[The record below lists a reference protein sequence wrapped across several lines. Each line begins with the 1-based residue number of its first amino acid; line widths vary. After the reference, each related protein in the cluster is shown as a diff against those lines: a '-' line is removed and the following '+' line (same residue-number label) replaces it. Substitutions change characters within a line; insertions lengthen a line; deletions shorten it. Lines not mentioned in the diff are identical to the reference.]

1 MARVTDRRL
10 LLGALLLAAAW
21 TALGLHVERGG
32 TVLGTATPPFV
43 MGWSPRGN
51 PWIAGAVA
59 AAGAF
64 VAAAP
69 ALLRA
74 PRWVYLSATAGLAL
88 ALALTIG
95 AARIGAHGWSAIFDD
110 SFEAKNEYLPG
121 LPALS
126 YGRGFFLDHFAEL
139 VPAVPVNV
147 AGHPPGLML
156 VLDATGVTTAGRL
169 AALCIGA
176 AVAIPALTY
185 ALALGLAGEARPA
198 PVRTGEGSVQRWAA
212 RRAGARAGQARM
224 AAPGGSVGDAAGLGP
239 LSVRVVQDTDEVL
252 EATRPASVP
261 VAGPRRSRPA
271 DPEGTARIAG
281 LLAAASPAVLLFGVT
296 SADAVYAA
304 LGTAAAA
311 LLVRRSWAARSAG
324 AGVLGLGALCSWAL
338 PAVGAFAALVA
349 WRRSGW
355 RDALALA
362 VLSAIPFLALN
373 AVLAGAYG
381 YDPIGTL
388 RATEAVYRRSL
399 AEVRPYWFWS
409 VGSPVAWAVSAGLP
423 ITGAWLIAVR
433 RRDVAALALAVVV
446 LVASGAGFTKAETE
460 RIWLMF
466 VPLACVAAATVVG
479 PRAVRPV
486 LLALVLQ
493 ALVVQVLFETVW

>member
-1 MARVTDRRL
+1 VARVTDRRL

-21 TALGLHVERGG
+21 TALGLHVDRGG

-43 MGWSPRGN
+43 MGWSPRVN
-51 PWIAGAVA
+51 PWLVAAVA
-59 AAGAF
+59 SAGAF

-74 PRWVYLSATAGLAL
+74 PRWAHLTATTGFAL
-88 ALALTIG
+88 ALGLTIG

-156 VLDATGVTTAGRL
+156 VLDAAGITTPAGL
-169 AALCIGA
+169 AALCIA
-176 AVAIPALTY
+176 AAAAIPALTY
-185 ALALGLAGEARPA
+185 ALARGLAGEARPA
-198 PVRTGEGSVQRWAA
+198 PVRAGEGGVQRWAA
-212 RRAGARAGQARM
+212 RRAGARV
-224 AAPGGSVGDAAGLGP
+224 AAAGGSVEDAAGLGP
-239 LSVRVVQDTDEVL
+239 LSVRVVQDTDDVL
-252 EATRPASVP
+252 EATRTASVP
-261 VAGPRRSRPA
+261 VATPPVPSSAA
-271 DPEGTARIAG
+271 DPEVTARIAG
-281 LLAAASPAVLLFGVT
+281 LLAAASPGVLLFGVT

-311 LLVRRSWAARSAG
+311 LLVRRSWAARAG
-324 AGVLGLGALCSWAL
+324 GAVVLGLGALCSWAL

-362 VLSAIPFLALN
+362 VLAALPFLVLN
-373 AVLAGAYG
+373 AVLAAAYG

-388 RATEAVYRRSL
+388 RATEAVYRRSV

-423 ITGAWLIAVR
+423 ITGAWLIALR
-433 RRDVAALALAVVV
+433 RRGVAALALAAVV
-446 LVASGAGFTKAETE
+446 LVASVAAFTKAETE

-466 VPLACVAAATVVG
+466 VPLACVAAATVVP

-486 LLALVLQ
+486 LLALVVQ